1 MSFQQGLSGLNAAS
15 KNLDVIGHN
24 IANSNTVGFKA
35 SRAEFAEMVASAIGS
50 AGGSNAGIGVEV
62 GAVAQQFTQGN
73 LTITGNSLDVAI
85 NGNGFF
91 TLTLPDGTA
100 AYTRSGNFK
109 LDKEGNMITNDNA
122 KVMGFP
128 VDPVTGLRTGTD
140 PIPMV
145 FPTAEPIPAKQTTKI
160 TAAFNLDARATDA
173 AGDPTATPPIPATPR
188 ATYGTSINV
197 FDSQGVAK
205 PVSLYFQKTAT
216 DNTWDVYDALVDPT
230 AVPPVVATPIGQITF
245 DNNGAITGP
254 VATPPATG
262 FSLPLTVNPTPP
274 NPNNLPAYTVEV
286 SLDKVTQ
293 FGTKFAVSN
302 LSQDGYTSGELTGI
316 NIENNGM
323 IMTRYSNGVTRAE
336 GQLALSSFRNTQGL
350 ASVGSNNWVATFESG
365 QPVVGTATDGSFGSL
380 RSGALEDSNV
390 DLTAELVNMMTA
402 QRAYQANAQ
411 TIKTQDQVMST
422 LVNLR

>member
-62 GAVAQQFTQGN
+62 AAVAQQFTQGN

-216 DNTWDVYDALVDPT
+216 ANTWDVYDALDDPT

-262 FSLPLTVNPTPP
+262 FSLPLTINPTPP
-274 NPNNLPAYTVEV
+274 NPNNLPTYTVDV

-293 FGTKFAVSN
+293 FGKKFAVSN